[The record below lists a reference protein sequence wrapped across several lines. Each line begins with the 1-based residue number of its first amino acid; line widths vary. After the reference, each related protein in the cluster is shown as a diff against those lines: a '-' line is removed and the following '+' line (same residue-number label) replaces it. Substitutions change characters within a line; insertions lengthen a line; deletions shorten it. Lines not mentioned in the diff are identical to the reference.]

1 MNEFEKQLQR
11 QPLRQIPA
19 TWREEILAAAAKAET
34 TPSRQWLTTIH
45 YQLTTL
51 LWPHPKA
58 WGALAAAWVLIL
70 GFSLASVD
78 TTPVA
83 LAKSE
88 PLRQEMLMALKQQK
102 LLLPELIDLDEPVEA
117 DRPKTKPLPRTER
130 RSEQVII

>member
-1 MNEFEKQLQR
+1 M
-11 QPLRQIPA
+11 
-19 TWREEILAAAAKAET
+19 
-34 TPSRQWLTTIH
+34 
-45 YQLTTL
+45 
-51 LWPHPKA
+51 
-58 WGALAAAWVLIL
+58 
-70 GFSLASVD
+70 
-78 TTPVA
+78 A